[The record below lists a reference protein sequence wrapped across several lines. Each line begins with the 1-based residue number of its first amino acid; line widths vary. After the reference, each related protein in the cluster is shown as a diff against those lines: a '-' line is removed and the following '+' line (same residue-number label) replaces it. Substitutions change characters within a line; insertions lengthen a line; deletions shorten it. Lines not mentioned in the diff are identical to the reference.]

1 MLIVALGIIK
11 GYMTISNTPK
21 LRKILARDGQV
32 GPGGPENKKLER
44 WHLGYF

>member
-1 MLIVALGIIK
+1 MSKITGMLTF

-32 GPGGPENKKLER
+32 GPGDPENKKLEHWR
-44 WHLGYF
+44 IRYF